1 MDVILV
7 NYILIKKMDVANGPG
22 IRVSI
27 FVSGC
32 THHCKGCFNPE
43 TWDFD
48 AGNLFTEETIKE
60 ILDACEPSYISGLT
74 LLGGDPFEPQ
84 NQEGLLPLLKAFKE
98 KFPDKTIWAFTGYL
112 FEDIIDTSKE
122 FLSYID
128 VLIDGPFV
136 ESLKDLRLKFKGSSN
151 QRTIDVKKSLY
162 SQKTILLE

>member
-1 MDVILV
+1 M
-7 NYILIKKMDVANGPG
+7 NYVLIKKMDVANGPG

-43 TWDFD
+43 TWDFN
-48 AGNLFTEETIKE
+48 AGNLFTEKTIEE
-60 ILDACEPSYISGLT
+60 ILEACEPSYISGLT

-98 KFPDKTIWAFTGYL
+98 RYPDKTIWAFTGYL
-112 FEDIIDTSKE
+112 FEDIIDTSKD

-136 ESLKDLRLKFKGSSN
+136 EDLKDLRLKFKGSSN

-162 SQKTILLE
+162 NQKIILLE